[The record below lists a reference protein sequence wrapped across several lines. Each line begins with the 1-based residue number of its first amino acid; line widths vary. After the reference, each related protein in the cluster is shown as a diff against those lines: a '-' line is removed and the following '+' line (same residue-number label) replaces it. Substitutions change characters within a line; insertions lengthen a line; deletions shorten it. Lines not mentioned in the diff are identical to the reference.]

1 MTEPVV
7 SFQTGGVVMQKDGG
21 IGSNMDKT
29 KDMFPLF
36 LSPTELIFS
45 PSGKYDVSFSE
56 DCPLEILF
64 HAYSFD
70 YILTP
75 SYHDFFEIIYIY
87 NGGGSVYVENKKYEA
102 NDGDIFIIG
111 NSEFHRLEAI
121 NNGSFKSID
130 LYFLPKFVYSIGQN
144 SYDFGYLRPFFDH
157 SSEFTNRIP
166 AEDFCSDTVLDLVRK
181 IYLEKQEK
189 NDFFQL
195 AVKNYLTEILL
206 LIVRYFRKFSSDLF
220 IYSKKHHDIERLKNV
235 FSYLKKN
242 YCEKIALDSM
252 AHLACMSTS
261 YFCKF
266 FKKVTGYTLTDY
278 VFSLRIDR
286 AKELLLRGDM
296 NIIEIAY
303 ETGFTNHSYF
313 DRIFRRLTK
322 LSPNEYRFKVIGE

>member
-1 MTEPVV
+1 
-7 SFQTGGVVMQKDGG
+7 
-21 IGSNMDKT
+21 MDKT
-29 KDMFPLF
+29 KDIFPLF

-45 PSGKYDVSFSE
+45 PSGKYDISFSE

-166 AEDFCSDTVLDLVRK
+166 AEDYVC
-181 IYLEKQEK
+181 Q
-189 NDFFQL
+189 
-195 AVKNYLTEILL
+195 
-206 LIVRYFRKFSSDLF
+206 
-220 IYSKKHHDIERLKNV
+220 
-235 FSYLKKN
+235 
-242 YCEKIALDSM
+242 
-252 AHLACMSTS
+252 MSC
-261 YFCKF
+261 YRMGPLQYKCKCNF
-266 FKKVTGYTLTDY
+266 
-278 VFSLRIDR
+278 
-286 AKELLLRGDM
+286 ARGD
-296 NIIEIAY
+296 
-303 ETGFTNHSYF
+303 
-313 DRIFRRLTK
+313 
-322 LSPNEYRFKVIGE
+322 